1 LKKVMSSTAVLCLLF
16 GILSFA
22 ACGDDDDDDDGASYE
37 DYLLLGK
44 QYLVANEGAAAAD
57 AFGNALALN
66 DAGHEARYGLLLA
79 NSLMLTNFIDQIM
92 ETISAITFEGDENDS
107 GKSTEPEHINAIHL
121 YLLEY
126 NLPAV
131 DENEELY
138 DALSAVENPGI
149 QLDHY
154 ELSIEGEPLLTF
166 GGEFDKA
173 DLHLFG
179 AYNALIGGVLH
190 LLMAHDLYF
199 DPFCLDLGDLLS
211 GDLET
216 EELVEVLIGVFEC
229 LMNSESH
236 PTFLNLDANWGLEYM
251 QQAGVDLGNTMARL
265 ASAFT
270 AMALETDD
278 QADDQLGYTDVGGN
292 GRYDAEVDPVFI
304 GKELT
309 MEPELAVAIAHLAAA
324 MAPVFY
330 EGSTADADPAAV
342 TKVSPA
348 DFNELLTALKL
359 LPIVIDSK
367 TISEIPGQEELT
379 KILQLLGILPL
390 ELGPYTIE
398 SLPAWP
404 NLNVGRIFAE
414 PSEDLL
420 RIGVELLVKYWYLI
434 DGLLFPES

>member
-1 LKKVMSSTAVLCLLF
+1 
-16 GILSFA
+16 
-22 ACGDDDDDDDGASYE
+22 
-37 DYLLLGK
+37 
-44 QYLVANEGAAAAD
+44 
-57 AFGNALALN
+57 
-66 DAGHEARYGLLLA
+66 
-79 NSLMLTNFIDQIM
+79 
-92 ETISAITFEGDENDS
+92 
-107 GKSTEPEHINAIHL
+107 
-121 YLLEY
+121 
-126 NLPAV
+126 
-131 DENEELY
+131 LY

-216 EELVEVLIGVFEC
+216 EELVEVLIGV
-229 LMNSESH
+229 
-236 PTFLNLDANWGLEYM
+236 LNADEQRIPSYLPQPRCELGFGIHAAGRRRSGQHHGASGL
-251 QQAGVDLGNTMARL
+251 GLHGHGPG
-265 ASAFT
+265 
-270 AMALETDD
+270 TDD

-367 TISEIPGQEELT
+367 NDFRNSRTEELT

-420 RIGVELLVKYWYLI
+420 RIGVELLVKI
-434 DGLLFPES
+434 GI